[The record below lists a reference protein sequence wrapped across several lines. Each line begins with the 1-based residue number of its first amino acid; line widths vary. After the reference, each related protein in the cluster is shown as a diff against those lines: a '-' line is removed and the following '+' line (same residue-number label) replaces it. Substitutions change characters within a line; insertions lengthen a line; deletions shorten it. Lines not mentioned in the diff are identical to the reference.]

1 MTPLTAA
8 WLALLV
14 LLVTPATL
22 GVCRQWHMGDISPRD
37 ACATLLII
45 AGLTL
50 ATISVI
56 AIEEVTP

>member
-1 MTPLTAA
+1 MTPYTAA
-8 WLALLV
+8 WLALLI

-37 ACATLLII
+37 AKVTLSII

-50 ATISVI
+50 ASISVI

>member
-1 MTPLTAA
+1 MSAYTFA
-8 WLALLV
+8 WLALLI
-14 LLVTPATL
+14 LLVTPATI

-37 ACATLLII
+37 AKVTLSII

-50 ATISVI
+50 ATIVVI

>member
-1 MTPLTAA
+1 MSAYAFA
-8 WLALLV
+8 WLALLI

-37 ACATLLII
+37 ARATLLVI